1 MNTEQPSVSE
11 VIKKMAK
18 IGWSA
23 KIKGNSLARSSLMM
37 PLNRIFD
44 KLRRQQQI
52 LDFETLRAAT
62 ISEVLTYLETTENPK
77 YRRNKEKWRET
88 REKVEEFVNLF
99 YHQILSGSYQNKLAR
114 LMKDEKDI
122 KAAYL
127 FYVRSQIQP
136 KEEKEGTES

>member
-1 MNTEQPSVSE
+1 MNTEQKSVSE
-11 VIKKMAK
+11 VIKEMAH
-18 IGWSA
+18 IGWKA
-23 KIKGNSLARSSLMM
+23 KIKGKTLVRSSLLM
-37 PLNRIFD
+37 PINTIFD

-62 ISEVLTYLETTENPK
+62 ISEVLTYLERTENPK

-99 YHQILSGSYQNKLAR
+99 FNQILAGSYQNKLAR
-114 LMKDEKDI
+114 LMTDEKDI

-127 FYVRSQIQP
+127 FYVRTQIKP
-136 KEEKEGTES
+136 KEEKEEPES